1 MNNIKDRFGIPSKVA
16 EFNRV
21 QCELASNRA
30 LSIFPNA
37 LAGIVDENLRR
48 AQRRNTIDPE
58 FSMRQLRYGLK
69 SHSKLADLIEA
80 KDGPGAEAHW
90 KEHMIAAGKVWME
103 KVGPNSLVDLID

>member
-1 MNNIKDRFGIPSKVA
+1 MI
-16 EFNRV
+16 
-21 QCELASNRA
+21 ELAGNRT
-30 LSIFPNA
+30 LIMFSNA
-37 LAGIVDENLRR
+37 LAGLVDEHLSL

-90 KEHMIAAGKVWME
+90 KEHMRSEEHTSELQSLMR
-103 KVGPNSLVDLID
+103 NSYAVFCLKKKIIITY

>member
-1 MNNIKDRFGIPSKVA
+1 MI
-16 EFNRV
+16 
-21 QCELASNRA
+21 ELAGNRT
-30 LSIFPNA
+30 LIMFSNA
-37 LAGIVDENLRR
+37 LAGLVDEHLSL

-90 KEHMIAAGKVWME
+90 KEHMIAAGKVWLA
-103 KVGPNSLVDLID
+103 KVEIGRASCRERGCQ